1 VAAGEAVPPRVVV
14 PDQTFDQQQAQAAL
28 PDRKY

>member
-1 VAAGEAVPPRVVV
+1 VPPRVVT
-14 PDQTFDQQQAQAAL
+14 PDETFDQQQAAAVL